1 MASNPTTLK
10 PIAWSYSALTR
21 YLTCGKQYYHLNVAK
36 DFSDPPSE
44 ISLWGDRVHN
54 FMAKALFNPGAY
66 ISSTGE
72 FAPYGDVVQRFAQ
85 VKGELRT
92 EQQVAINNAFKPT
105 GWWAVDVWCRG
116 IFDAVWLNGD
126 SAKIVDWKTGRRKVD
141 SRQLKLFAL
150 LAFCIYPE
158 VNRVNT
164 AFVWLQS
171 GHIDVEKFN
180 REDFAFLWQDI
191 LPDVRRLEIAHKT
204 QTWIPK
210 PSGLCKG
217 WCPVKSCSFW
227 DGAKSEKL
235 NAPQTQTA

>member
-1 MASNPTTLK
+1 MVSGPTTK

-21 YLTCGKQYYHLNVAK
+21 YLTCGKQYHHLNVLK
-36 DFSDPPSE
+36 DFEDTPSE
-44 ISLWGDRVHN
+44 KSIWGERLHKY
-54 FMAKALFNPGAY
+54 MAEMVVRRSEPELAHR
-66 ISSTGE
+66 SE
-72 FAPYGDVVQRFAQ
+72 FAYLAPVIDRFRAIA
-85 VKGELRT
+85 GECRV
-92 EQQVAINNAFKPT
+92 ERQVAINNKFKET
-105 GWWAVDVWCRG
+105 EWWAEDAWCRG
-116 IFDAVWLNGD
+116 IFDAVWVNGD
-126 SAKIVDWKTGRRKVD
+126 TAKIVDWKAGRRKVD

-171 GHIDVEKFN
+171 GQIDIEKFK
-180 REDFAFLWQDI
+180 REDFTYLWQDL

-227 DGAKSEKL
+227 DGAKMEPI
-235 NAPQTQTA
+235 ATETA